1 MMKIISVMII
11 LSHLS
16 AVDITFSVD
25 VSNEDLTS
33 GCSPTVAG
41 TFNNW
46 SSAYNLTDIGYGIW
60 ETTVDLNP
68 NSYYEFKFG
77 ICGWELENLPSES
90 SCTVT
95 NYGYTNR
102 FLNVTDGN
110 LSLETYY
117 YASCD
122 ISTSGEIDENWLLVW
137 SDEFDAPDID
147 MTKWSY
153 EVGTGN
159 WGWGNGEA
167 QYYTDNS
174 NNSFIED
181 GKLIIKAIRQW
192 YSGSDYTSAR
202 MVTRNK
208 GDWTYGRIE
217 VRAKLPAGTGTWPA
231 IWMMP
236 TDSEY
241 GGWPDSGEIDIM
253 EHVGFDPGAIHA
265 TCHNDTYNWYD
276 GIPPPG
282 GELNVNDF
290 DENFHTYTLE
300 WTESSLKW
308 FVDETLYYTYSNT
321 SSWST
326 WPYNY
331 DFFIILNIAIGGTW
345 GGQQGIDDGIFPV
358 QMEVEYVRVYQ
369 GDGGTEPES
378 SDVTFLV
385 DMQNEQIDESGVYVS
400 GGDAQLAGPAGIL
413 MSDSDNDNIWSVTI
427 PLESGTYTYKFRN
440 GYYDYWDGPGW
451 EDANSLYDCGVGE
464 WNDREITVSDEDLVV
479 GPYCFSSCEPCENEN
494 SCDTL
499 GDVNND
505 NELNIL
511 DIVTIVNIILS
522 DEMSDPCSD
531 FNQDGTTNI
540 LDLVSLVSAI
550 LEN

>member
-77 ICGWELENLPSES
+77 ICGWELEDLSPGS

-102 FLNVTDGN
+102 FLNVTDDN

-181 GKLIIKAIRQW
+181 GKLIIKAIRQS

-331 DFFIILNIAIGGTW
+331 DFFLILNIAIGGTW

-378 SDVTFLV
+378 
-385 DMQNEQIDESGVYVS
+385 
-400 GGDAQLAGPAGIL
+400 
-413 MSDSDNDNIWSVTI
+413 
-427 PLESGTYTYKFRN
+427 
-440 GYYDYWDGPGW
+440 
-451 EDANSLYDCGVGE
+451 
-464 WNDREITVSDEDLVV
+464 
-479 GPYCFSSCEPCENEN
+479 
-494 SCDTL
+494 
-499 GDVNND
+499 
-505 NELNIL
+505 
-511 DIVTIVNIILS
+511 
-522 DEMSDPCSD
+522 
-531 FNQDGTTNI
+531 
-540 LDLVSLVSAI
+540 
-550 LEN
+550 